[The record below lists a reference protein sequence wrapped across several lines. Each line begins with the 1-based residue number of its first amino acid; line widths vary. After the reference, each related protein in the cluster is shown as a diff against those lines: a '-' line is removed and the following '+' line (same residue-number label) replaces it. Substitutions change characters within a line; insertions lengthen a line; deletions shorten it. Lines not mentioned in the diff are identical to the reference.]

1 MVKAKLLEVKFLVT
15 LTGGLKYG
23 CNGLNAAIRIALSLI
38 LIESACT
45 QDITNILNRMS

>member
-1 MVKAKLLEVKFLVT
+1 MVKAKLLEIKFLVT
-15 LTGGLKYG
+15 LTGGLKFGCYG
-23 CNGLNAAIRIALSLI
+23 LYAAIRMMFILI